1 MTGRETIEESFG
13 FLEND
18 IKACRFGFALH
29 RLKHTT
35 SLIDDAHSEK
45 VINLREWF
53 DFERRLDDTIKKA
66 DNCRCFK
73 KHT

>member
-1 MTGRETIEESFG
+1 MIGREAIEESFG

-18 IKACRFGFALH
+18 IKACRFGFALV
-29 RLKHTT
+29 RLKNTT
-35 SLIDDAHSEK
+35 SLIDNAHSEK

-66 DNCRCFK
+66 ENCRCSQR
-73 KHT
+73 